1 MRRLAT
7 AAFLTAL
14 MGGSTLAQTA
24 TAPPA
29 QRPADTGEQIQDSA
43 VKAGTAVKEG
53 AVKLGET
60 VKEGAVKVGDT
71 VKKGAI
77 DLWEAGKAAV
87 AAGGDAF
94 DKRRS
99 ARDKGKD
106 PDAAISNK

>member
-7 AAFLTAL
+7 AAFLGL
-14 MGGSTLAQTA
+14 FMDGSTLAQPA

-29 QRPADTGEQIQDSA
+29 QRPADTGEQIQDGA

-60 VKEGAVKVGDT
+60 VKQRAVKVGDT
-71 VKKGAI
+71 VKQGAI
-77 DLWEAGKAAV
+77 DLWAAGKAAI
-87 AAGGDAF
+87 ATGGDTL
-94 DKRRS
+94 DKRRA

-106 PDAAISNK
+106 PDAATGNK